1 MSHAYLQNEDRPRP
15 VPTTLDRAGAEALI
29 DELERSFARIE
40 PDIEAFLPEED
51 RFTRVRSRIEAL
63 FRRHPDADDRPPL
76 FCTLLGVKDIF
87 NIDGFQTR
95 AGTSLPPETFEGTTS
110 PVVERLQEAGAI
122 LVGKTVTA
130 EFAFIAP
137 GPTRNPHDLEHTPG
151 GSSSGSAAAVA
162 AGLCDIAI
170 GTQTVGSIIRPAV
183 YCGIHGFK
191 PSYDLVDRSGCLE
204 LSPSLDHVGCFARTI
219 DEIRTTHSV
228 MSGTPLV
235 RTPRK
240 TPPRLGI
247 PADAYLHASDGATRA
262 HFGMVCE
269 LLKSAGFK
277 LVPTD
282 LFSDFE
288 ALHERHIDLCAAE
301 ACVVHESWRVAHQ
314 RRYDPRTLAL
324 LDRGEGL
331 DESRRRLVRESP
343 LELRATLETMA
354 AKEGID
360 VWLAPGATGCA
371 PMGIGETGDGRL
383 NGPWTHAGVPTL
395 SIPAGR
401 NADGLPIGLQ
411 IAGRFMKDST
421 LLDDGEFLDRVIRGF

>member
-1 MSHAYLQNEDRPRP
+1 MSHAYLQNENRLRP
-15 VPTTLDRAGAEALI
+15 VPPTLDRTGADALI
-29 DELERSFARIE
+29 DELENSFTRIE
-40 PDIEAFLPEED
+40 PEVEAFLPEEA
-51 RFTRVRSRIEAL
+51 RFTRLRARVDTL
-63 FRRHPDADDRPPL
+63 FERHPDADDRPPL
-76 FCTLLGVKDIF
+76 FCTPLGVKDIF
-87 NIDGFQTR
+87 NVDGFQTR
-95 AGTSLPPETFEGTTS
+95 AGTSLPPETFEGQAS

-137 GPTRNPHDLEHTPG
+137 GPTKNPHDLEHTPG

-228 MSGTPLV
+228 MSGTPLA
-235 RTPRK
+235 RTARD

-247 PADAYLHASDGATRA
+247 PSDVYLRASDGATRA

-269 LLKSAGFK
+269 LLKSAGFE
-277 LVPTD
+277 LISTE

-288 ALHERHIDLCAAE
+288 ALHERHMDLCAIE
-301 ACVVHESWRVAHQ
+301 ACEVHAAWRAAHQ

-324 LDRGEGL
+324 LDRSEDL
-331 DESRRRLVRESP
+331 DESRRTLVRESP
-343 LELRATLETMA
+343 LELRASLETLT

-360 VWLAPGATGCA
+360 AWLAPGATSCA

-411 IAGRFMKDST
+411 IAGRFMKDAT
-421 LLDDGEFLDRVIRGF
+421 LLDDAEFVDRVIRAF